1 MANIGWLKGS
11 TASTKWTNQT
21 YYKFL
26 GIPYAEAPSGA
37 RRFKVNLL
45 QHRGHFLKFS
55 QKKKFKSE
63 IFSHCSLQFRTN
75 HGSVCEMPSKWD
87 KIVSKEDLIN
97 HLQKQNYQKILKI
110 VWIWT
115 FSHRL
120 CLRIITRISPISRF
134 YFTFMVV
141 ALAQEAMLNFQPH
154 TFSSITLF
162 WSYQIIGLMH
172 WVTHKKKL

>member
-1 MANIGWLKGS
+1 MPKHRVVLDDLRWFCFNIVDISW
-11 TASTKWTNQT
+11 N
-21 YYKFL
+21 
-26 GIPYAEAPSGA
+26 
-37 RRFKVNLL
+37 
-45 QHRGHFLKFS
+45 FLKR
-55 QKKKFKSE
+55 KSLPKVLL
-63 IFSHCSLQFRTN
+63 CSLQFRTN
-75 HGSVCEMPSKWD
+75 HGLVCEMPSKWD

-172 WVTHKKKL
+172 WVTQKKSCNLDRDKNHAW